1 MTTSGD
7 NSHLTES
14 GRNDARGS
22 SYEPAS
28 STSPFTTTA
37 AAKEYW
43 QTLVRE
49 LGGAYGTEPTW
60 EGILQLEE
68 IAIQTLP
75 PERLIR
81 RAWIIRNRYREVAG
95 EGKYS
100 LYAASNPPALNQPAH
115 GDAEPVDVE
124 TLRADLLEIH
134 HELTREY
141 IFGNALEHQ
150 RGQLSRRATI
160 VGLCALFL
168 LGVTLGWSFLG
179 QLGQRIASGVVGVIA
194 VALLVV
200 VFRRSRAK
208 ASHIAVIAFAT
219 LMVNG
224 AMGQVQTSTAPK
236 APATATAPG
245 GEAKREPEQWRK
257 PNDFTGRPGPATTLT
272 MVVMAGVLGA
282 TFSLIRRAQTPAMDG
297 DSMRNVQNLAAAD
310 TYFFL
315 TPLTGAIGA
324 LVLYAFFCGGL
335 LEGTLF
341 PKIACP
347 PGIPQPMRFMDFLL
361 NADPVSWPDQGK
373 VLVWCFIAGFAERLV
388 PDAID
393 RLTSAAQKK

>member
-1 MTTSGD
+1 MTSDDTIPLGERSPSPQTE
-7 NSHLTES
+7 NSNSEQTEPN
-14 GRNDARGS
+14 R
-22 SYEPAS
+22 PL
-28 STSPFTTTA
+28 TTTQ
-37 AAKEYW
+37 AAKAYW
-43 QTLVRE
+43 ETLVRE
-49 LGGAYGTEPTW
+49 LGREYRTQPTW
-60 EGILQLEE
+60 EGILRLEE
-68 IAIQTLP
+68 IAIQGLV

-95 EGKYS
+95 EAKYS
-100 LYAASNPPALNQPAH
+100 LYTASNPPALSQPAH
-115 GDAEPVDVE
+115 GDAATVDVE
-124 TLRADLLEIH
+124 ALRADLLEVH
-134 HELTREY
+134 RELTREY

-168 LGVTLGWSFLG
+168 LAVTLGWSFLPP
-179 QLGQRIASGVVGVIA
+179 LGQQIASVVVAAIA
-194 VALLVV
+194 VTFVV
-200 VFRRSRAK
+200 VVLRRSQAK
-208 ASHIAVIAFAT
+208 SSHLIAITFASLLACSVFGQTAT
-219 LMVNG
+219 
-224 AMGQVQTSTAPK
+224 TAASK

-245 GEAKREPEQWRK
+245 GESKREPEQWRK
-257 PNDFTGRPGPATTLT
+257 PSDFTGRPGPATTLT

-297 DSMRNVQNLAAAD
+297 DAMRNVQNLAAAD

-341 PKIACP
+341 PRIACP

-373 VLVWCFIAGFAERLV
+373 ALVWCFIAGFAERLV

>member
-1 MTTSGD
+1 MPSADDTVPHGIQPDNVQNSERRPLTMTQA
-7 NSHLTES
+7 
-14 GRNDARGS
+14 AR
-22 SYEPAS
+22 A
-28 STSPFTTTA
+28 
-37 AAKEYW
+37 YW
-43 QTLVRE
+43 ETLVLEMGR
-49 LGGAYGTEPTW
+49 AHGTQPTW
-60 EGILQLEE
+60 EGILRLEE
-68 IAIQTLP
+68 IAIHALP
-75 PERLIR
+75 AERLIR

-95 EGKYS
+95 EAKYS
-100 LYAASNPPALNQPAH
+100 LYTASNPPALSQPAH
-115 GDAEPVDVE
+115 GDAAQVDVE
-124 TLRADLLEIH
+124 ALRADLLEVH
-134 HELTREY
+134 RELTREY

-168 LGVTLGWSFLG
+168 LAVTLGWSFLPP
-179 QLGQRIASGVVGVIA
+179 LGQQIASGVVAAIA

-200 VFRRSRAK
+200 VFRRSQAKSAHLAAIMFALAFGWTVYGQRATTP
-208 ASHIAVIAFAT
+208 ASRTPV
-219 LMVNG
+219 
-224 AMGQVQTSTAPK
+224 
-236 APATATAPG
+236 TATVPA
-245 GEAKREPEQWRK
+245 GESTREPEQWRK
-257 PNDFTGRPGPATTLT
+257 PSDFTGRPGPATTLT
-272 MVVMAGVLGA
+272 MIVMAGVLGA

-297 DSMRNVQNLAAAD
+297 DAMRNVQNLAAAD

-341 PKIACP
+341 PRIACP

-373 VLVWCFIAGFAERLV
+373 ALVWCFIAGFAERLV

>member
-1 MTTSGD
+1 
-7 NSHLTES
+7 
-14 GRNDARGS
+14 
-22 SYEPAS
+22 
-28 STSPFTTTA
+28 
-37 AAKEYW
+37 
-43 QTLVRE
+43 LVSE
-49 LGGAYGTEPTW
+49 LGGDFETRPTW
-60 EGILQLEE
+60 EGILRLEE
-68 IAIQTLP
+68 IAISNLS

-95 EGKYS
+95 EAKYS
-100 LYAASNPPALNQPAH
+100 LYTASNPPALNQPAH
-115 GDAEPVDVE
+115 GDAEKVDVE
-124 TLRADLLEIH
+124 TLRADLIEVH

-168 LGVTLGWSFLG
+168 LAVTLGWSFLPP
-179 QLGQRIASGVVGVIA
+179 LGQQIAASVVAVI
-194 VALLVV
+194 VV
-200 VFRRSRAK
+200 TFIVVLFRRSHAK
-208 ASHIAVIAFAT
+208 APHLGVVILTVLLACAVRAQSRPVLA
-219 LMVNG
+219 
-224 AMGQVQTSTAPK
+224 AAK
-236 APATATAPG
+236 APTTATAPG
-245 GEAKREPEQWRK
+245 ADSKREPEQWRK
-257 PNDFTGRPGPATTLT
+257 PSAFTGRPGPATTLT

-282 TFSLIRRAQTPAMDG
+282 TFSLIRRAQTPTING
-297 DSMRNVQNLAAAD
+297 DAMRNVQNLAAAD
-310 TYFFL
+310 TYFYL

-341 PKIACP
+341 PRIACP
-347 PGIPQPMRFMDFLL
+347 PGIPQPMRFIDFLL

-373 VLVWCFIAGFAERLV
+373 ALVWCFIAGFAERLV